1 MASPAHITSPP
12 IHVRCKLTFSG
23 ATIESIKKKKSML
36 GVCCLSSLSTFQLCN
51 TSVKK
56 KAVATIESFLKN
68 AGCVLP
74 VQSFDSSVVQHQLK
88 GSVTQ
93 VLILFS
99 LPSVATIPTKRKKK
113 NRALDACRLSG
124 LSICQLCGTSFWVW
138 GELLLFHTQPQL
150 RLLTDT
156 RKGEESMRLLVGAFV
171 RLRPLL

>member
-1 MASPAHITSPP
+1 MYRTACGTNAIP
-12 IHVRCKLTFSG
+12 IMHVAGGSHVSG
-23 ATIESIKKKKSML
+23 ATSESIKKKKY
-36 GVCCLSSLSTFQLCN
+36 
-51 TSVKK
+51 
-56 KAVATIESFLKN
+56 

-88 GSVTQ
+88 GSVTR

>member
-1 MASPAHITSPP
+1 
-12 IHVRCKLTFSG
+12 
-23 ATIESIKKKKSML
+23 ML
-36 GVCCLSSLSTFQLCN
+36 CVCCLSSLSTFQLCN

-56 KAVATIESFLKN
+56 KAVATIESKKEKS

-88 GSVTQ
+88 GSVTR